1 MSPGSTVVSTLE
13 LEQLAKVEVTSE
25 DPYFPI
31 ESALVSGTGPGWR
44 AAEKGKQIVRSSW
57 IGRDV
62 AALYEFERLGDG
74 APVTPVAL
82 PDLLMHFL
90 LNVAP
95 GSASAARRHID
106 VELEALGRGGVT

>member
-1 MSPGSTVVSTLE
+1 MRKSIIDPATTQPEQRSEQEWLD
-13 LEQLAKVEVTSE
+13 LEQMAKVEVTSE
-25 DPYFPI
+25 DPNFPI

-62 AALYEFERLGDG
+62 ATLYELERLGDG
-74 APVTPVAL
+74 ARVSPVAL

-90 LNVAP
+90 LNRR
-95 GSASAARRHID
+95 ARR
-106 VELEALGRGGVT
+106 